1 MDSCSKYNWLLTAED
16 SHKENIK
23 FSLQKPSKPVINPD
37 IQKENAKVVDAFDV
51 EDIAEKAAFCRCWRS
66 KKVRCLV
73 CAPFIFWP
81 NCQFPW
87 IVMGRSCCQIS
98 QWYIQ
103 SRFIIMCTS
112 IIWPEYILCVFLF
125 LFSPFQNSFQNEG
138 PNSVFIQK
146 NNWNYSSSAFKLRLE
161 DRDSKLNVNKHF
173 LHLCNSW
180 CHLKHDY

>member
-1 MDSCSKYNWLLTAED
+1 VNGLSSKVEQVLNYPSQNSSPVLQWIHSKYNWLLTAED

-23 FSLQKPSKPVINPD
+23 FSLQKPSKPVVNPD

-51 EDIAEKAAFCRCWRS
+51 EDISEKAVFCRCWRS

-125 LFSPFQNSFQNEG
+125 LFSPFENSFQNED
-138 PNSVFIQK
+138 QTL
-146 NNWNYSSSAFKLRLE
+146 YSYKRINGIIVLVLS
-161 DRDSKLNVNKHF
+161 N
-173 LHLCNSW
+173 
-180 CHLKHDY
+180 